1 MREADVRHRH
11 VRHHAGRLI
20 RPLGWAGVTALL
32 ALSVLGPASV
42 GAASPPVPSSG
53 SAKVDGS
60 TGDWNL
66 GADHFADL
74 TDTGNANGPVMGKLY
89 LRYDCASETLFALVL
104 GVDGIQF
111 RETRPENAYIRID
124 GVGKLVSGESGN
136 DGTPPDFSWVHP
148 DGTLAD
154 GFEASGSLAPGN
166 HTLRIHI
173 LRPDNSADGYAQVD
187 NIGRADALKLVCAS
201 ATPTP
206 TPTATPTPTPTP
218 NGTAEATST
227 PRKTPS
233 GSVAGVTSRP
243 HVTLP
248 PTSTIAATEPGPSSL
263 GVVFLG
269 LGLVLAGALVLL
281 EKPKLVGG
289 RRRR

>member
-1 MREADVRHRH
+1 
-11 VRHHAGRLI
+11 
-20 RPLGWAGVTALL
+20 
-32 ALSVLGPASV
+32 VLGPASV

-53 SAKVDGS
+53 SATVDGK

-66 GADHFADL
+66 AADHFADM
-74 TDTGNANGPVMGKLY
+74 TDTGIADGPVMAKLY

-136 DGTPPDFSWVHP
+136 DGTPPDFSWVNP

-154 GFEASGSLAPGN
+154 GWEASGSLAPG
-166 HTLRIHI
+166 TYALRAHV
-173 LRPDNSADGYAQVD
+173 LRPDDSADGYAQVD
-187 NIGRADALKLVCAS
+187 NIGKADPLKLVCA
-201 ATPTP
+201 
-206 TPTATPTPTPTP
+206 TATPTPTPTP
-218 NGTAEATST
+218 TGTTEPTATANGTPTGTVEA
-227 PRKTPS
+227 
-233 GSVAGVTSRP
+233 VTSRP
-243 HVTLP
+243 RVTLP
-248 PTSTIAATEPGPSSL
+248 PTSTIASTETPVASMGL
-263 GVVFLG
+263 VFLG

>member
-1 MREADVRHRH
+1 MREADVRHRN
-11 VRHHAGRLI
+11 VRHHAGRFI
-20 RPLGWAGVTALL
+20 RPLGWAGVAALL

-66 GADHFADL
+66 GADLFADM
-74 TDTGNANGPVMGKLY
+74 TDTGTPNEPVRAKLY
-89 LRYDCASETLFALVL
+89 LRYDCSSETLFALVL
-104 GVDGIQF
+104 GVDGTQF

-124 GVGKLVSGESGN
+124 GTGKLVSGDSGN
-136 DGTPPDFSWVHP
+136 DGTPPDFAWVHP

-166 HTLRIHI
+166 YSLRVHI
-173 LRPDNSADGYAQVD
+173 LRPDDSADGYAQVD
-187 NIGRADALKLVCAS
+187 NIGRADPLKLVCAS

-206 TPTATPTPTPTP
+206 TPTATPTPTPD
-218 NGTAEATST
+218 GTISPTST

-248 PTSTIAATEPGPSSL
+248 PTSTIGSTEPAVSSL

>member
-1 MREADVRHRH
+1 MRADVHQRV
-11 VRHHAGRLI
+11 VRLRAGRMI
-20 RPLGWAGVTALL
+20 WPLGWAGVAALL

-53 SAKVDGS
+53 SVTVDGS

-66 GADHFADL
+66 SADHFADM
-74 TDTGNANGPVMGKLY
+74 TDTGIANGTVRARLY

-111 RETRPENAYIRID
+111 RETRPENAYVRID
-124 GVGKLVSGESGN
+124 GAGKLVSGESGN

-154 GFEASGSLAPGN
+154 GWEASGSLAPGDYR
-166 HTLRIHI
+166 LRVHV
-173 LRPDNSADGYAQVD
+173 LRPDDSSDGYAQVD
-187 NIGRADALKLVCAS
+187 NIGRDDPLKLVCAS

-206 TPTATPTPTPTP
+206 APTGTIAPTATPTGTIAPT
-218 NGTAEATST
+218 AT

-233 GSVAGVTSRP
+233 GGVSGVTAKPR
-243 HVTLP
+243 VTLP
-248 PTSTIAATEPGPSSL
+248 PTATLASTEPAVSSL

-281 EKPKLVGG
+281 EKPKLAGG
-289 RRRR
+289 RRR